1 MQDIFIVYDSCCLYE
16 VMLLNYFMSCVGRN
30 VVTCSLDGSSVRSME
45 GYSINPDM
53 ALDEIDETKIASL
66 TIPGG
71 DITKINNDGMHALLR
86 RLKENGVLISAIC
99 AGVDVLK
106 DAGISDG
113 IHTIYSDDSDVSN
126 DHRII
131 TARPNGYVDFAI
143 EVMKELDLF
152 EDEADLRE
160 TIDFFKYHKR
170 V

>member
-30 VVTCSLDGSSVRSME
+30 AVTCSLDGKPVRSTE

-53 ALDEIDETKIASL
+53 ALDEIDETKTASL

-71 DITKINNDGMHALLR
+71 DISMIDNDRVHALLN
-86 RLKENGVLISAIC
+86 RLQDKGVLISAIC

-106 DAGISDG
+106 NAGILDNV
-113 IHTIYSDDSDVSN
+113 HTIYSDDTNVSN
-126 DHRII
+126 DRRII

-152 EDEADLRE
+152 EDEDDLKE
-160 TIDFFKYHKR
+160 TVEFFKYHKR